1 VTCAGKRWLDLWE
14 DGVSGVY
21 QLRSSDVSSV
31 KKRSVMNDQAISLC
45 PDAHDKLFR
54 TCKKNVMAED
64 VEPVRFAS
72 AASAAAAL
80 LASTSEECNEGPVGG
95 TALPSSATAADVE
108 DRINM
113 LKMLKL
119 ILESLHRA

>member
-21 QLRSSDVSSV
+21 QLRSSDVSAV

-64 VEPVRFAS
+64 VEPVRF
-72 AASAAAAL
+72 ASAAAAL

-119 ILESLHRA
+119 IIESLHRA